1 MTSLWRNHRYVA
13 WLIGDTGKGLAF
25 TLFGFA
31 VPLLALIVTNDPAQ
45 AGIIGAVGMA
55 VRLVLTLYGGV
66 LADRHPRVRLM
77 ILGSVFGAVI
87 AAGFTLLALTG
98 ALSFTT
104 LLVVEVL
111 LAIGAGLFNSAGES
125 ALKEV
130 VTDDTMGRAQ
140 AANQA
145 RDAALQLAGG
155 PLGGA
160 LLVVGGWLVGAVM
173 AACHLVAAVAAA
185 LIPRMSGPAAPE
197 PATAPASGSLPEGGT
212 RKPNAFREIREGF
225 TWLFSRADL
234 RGSLVILTIINLGI
248 NVAMTTVIYSLQ
260 QGGYSTAVIGLI
272 STGLGAATLV
282 GALTASALVARIGA
296 GKLLI
301 TGLVLLAVGSAAV
314 ALVHEPLWIIAV
326 MIVPGLMLAPI
337 NAALG
342 GYFMVAT
349 PSAMMGRASSAS
361 NVLGMGAMPLAPLV
375 AGFGLTLIG
384 REGTILIGAGLCA
397 IAALLALAN
406 RGLRSLPA
414 EAGWAAHARRF
425 EPTPTAASV
434 PTP

>member
-87 AAGFTLLALTG
+87 AAGFTLLAVTG

-111 LAIGAGLFNSAGES
+111 LAVGAGLFNSAGES

-130 VTDDTMGRAQ
+130 VTDGTMGRAQ

-173 AACHLVAAVAAA
+173 AACHLVAAVAAS
-185 LIPRMSGPAAPE
+185 LIPRVSGPPAPE
-197 PATAPASGSLPEGGT
+197 PATALASASLPEGGT

-248 NVAMTTVIYSLQ
+248 NIAMTTVIYSLQ

-282 GALTASALVARIGA
+282 GALAASALVARIGA

-301 TGLVLLAVGSAAV
+301 TGLVLLAAGSAAV
-314 ALVHEPLWIIAV
+314 ALVREPLWIIAV

-397 IAALLALAN
+397 IAALLALMN

-425 EPTPTAASV
+425 EPARAAASV

>member
-111 LAIGAGLFNSAGES
+111 LAVGAGLFNSAGES

-173 AACHLVAAVAAA
+173 AVCHLVAAVAAS
-185 LIPRMSGPAAPE
+185 LIPRVSGPAAPE
-197 PATAPASGSLPEGGT
+197 PATATASASLPEGGT

-248 NVAMTTVIYSLQ
+248 NIAMTTVIYSLQ

-282 GALTASALVARIGA
+282 GALAASALVARIGA

-301 TGLVLLAVGSAAV
+301 TGLVLLAAGSAAV
-314 ALVHEPLWIIAV
+314 ALVREPLWIIAV

-397 IAALLALAN
+397 IAALLALTN

-414 EAGWAAHARRF
+414 EAGWAAHARQF
-425 EPTPTAASV
+425 EPARAAVSV